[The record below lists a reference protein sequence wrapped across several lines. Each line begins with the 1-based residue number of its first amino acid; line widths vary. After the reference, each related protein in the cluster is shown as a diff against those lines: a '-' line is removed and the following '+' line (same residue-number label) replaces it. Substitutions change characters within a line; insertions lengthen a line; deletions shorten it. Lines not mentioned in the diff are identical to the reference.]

1 LSDPATTIS
10 LALLSHT
17 NAGKTTL
24 ARTLLRRDIGAVMDR
39 AHVTEIAESHVLMQ
53 SPAGDELVLWDTP
66 GFGDSVRLQRRLSAC
81 GQPVGWFLSQVW
93 DRFADRAFWCSQQ
106 AMRAARESADVVLY
120 VVNATEEPAAAGY
133 VEPEL
138 QILDWLGKPGLVL
151 LNQVGTR
158 VDAAH
163 ERKLTDEWSALLR
176 GHHATGMR
184 RVLTFDAFA
193 RCWLQEHALLD
204 AIAGCL
210 DERRRPAFERI
221 AAAWRERDLDV
232 LRRSAAVIARQLA
245 GLGCDT
251 VQLADA
257 TLADKVSRAL
267 QGGSAAAL
275 GTEEVRARQAMLER
289 LDESV
294 RACTAELVALHGL
307 AGTAS
312 EDILRQVT
320 TGFETQ
326 RAPDAD
332 KASLWGGL
340 VTGALGGLAADV
352 AAGGLT
358 FGAGAILGGI
368 AGAFGAR
375 KLTQRYNEERG
386 LAGGTVRWS
395 DEFLE
400 ARLGA
405 ALIRYLAVAHFG
417 RGRGDFTA
425 SDPAPRWHGVVT
437 AVLAQHA
444 AERVGVWAD
453 MRTGVATSAR
463 LDAIVLSL
471 IAAVLAQL
479 YPEPAAFF
487 RDQLLSTEQGKSIVA

>member
-1 LSDPATTIS
+1 MSDPATAVN

-17 NAGKTTL
+17 NVGKTTL

-39 AHVTEIAESHVLMQ
+39 AHVTEVAESHLLMR

-66 GFGDSVRLQRRLSAC
+66 GFGDSVRLQRRLAAS
-81 GQPVGWFLSQVW
+81 GQPVGWFLAQVW

-138 QILDWLGKPGLVL
+138 RILDWLGKPALVL

-158 VDAAH
+158 HDAAH
-163 ERKLTDEWSALLR
+163 ERQLTEEWSALLGR
-176 GHHATGMR
+176 HDPAGAR

-193 RCWLQEHALLD
+193 RCWLQEHTLLH

-210 DERRRPAFERI
+210 DEQKRPAFERI
-221 AAAWRERDLDV
+221 AEAWRLRDLDV
-232 LRRSAAVIARQLA
+232 LRRSAAVIARHTSVLA
-245 GLGCDT
+245 RDT
-251 VQLADA
+251 VRLADT

-267 QGGSAAAL
+267 QGGSTGAP
-275 GTEEVRARQAMLER
+275 GVEESRARQAMLDR
-289 LDESV
+289 LDQSV
-294 RACTAELVALHGL
+294 RTSTAELVALHGL
-307 AGTAS
+307 TGTAS

-320 TGFETQ
+320 TGFETR

-358 FGAGAILGGI
+358 FGAGALLGGI
-368 AGAFGAR
+368 AGAMGAR

-395 DEFLE
+395 DEFLD

-405 ALIRYLAVAHFG
+405 AIIRYLAVAHFG
-417 RGRGDFTA
+417 RGRGVFAA
-425 SDPAPRWHGVVT
+425 SEPAPRWQAVVS
-437 AVLAQHA
+437 AVLAQRA
-444 AERVGVWAD
+444 AERVGLWTAL
-453 MRTGVATSAR
+453 RTEGTSNAR
-463 LDAIVLSL
+463 LDSMVLGL
-471 IAAVLAQL
+471 LAETLAQL
-479 YPEPAAFF
+479 YPEPASFLRGRLAAM
-487 RDQLLSTEQGKSIVA
+487 DQAGSAAI